1 MVQKPATNTASSKS
15 RQIEILRR
23 AAEVFRGRGF
33 HRSSMEEIA
42 ERLGMTK
49 GNLYYYFPGKQE
61 LLFFCQQEALQ
72 RLTEQAQSIVAG
84 RGSAAEKLERLI
96 TAHLVCVLVELG
108 GSLAHAEFEELPPL
122 QRRSIVAQRD
132 RYEQFFRDLI
142 QAGVAAGE
150 FAPGDE
156 KLRALAILGALN
168 WTVKWHR
175 PEGGESATTIAHCFA
190 DLLVNGLR
198 ATPARPPAAKRRATT

>member
-1 MVQKPATNTASSKS
+1 VVQKPAAATTQSARKS
-15 RQIEILRR
+15 RQVEILRR

-33 HRSSMEEIA
+33 HRASMEEIA

-49 GNLYYYFPGKQE
+49 GNLYYYFPGKQD
-61 LLFFCQQEALQ
+61 LLFFCQQEALA
-72 RLTEQAQSIVAG
+72 RLTEQAQAIVAG

-96 TAHLVCVLVELG
+96 TSHLVCVLVELG
-108 GSLAHAEFEELPPL
+108 GSLAHAEFEELPAL
-122 QRRSIVAQRD
+122 QRRRIVAQRD
-132 RYEQFFRDLI
+132 HYEQYFRDLI
-142 QAGVAAGE
+142 HTGVACGE

-175 PEGGESATTIAHCFA
+175 PQGGESATTIAHSFA
-190 DLLVNGLR
+190 DLLVNGMR
-198 ATPARPPAAKRRATT
+198 ATPAARKRATS